1 MACRGSNVPPQR
13 KFKLKIALGVV
24 FILAAYCAGSGRLDL
39 WPGWC
44 YAGYFLLM
52 LTLSHAVLGRV
63 APDLI
68 KERVSVHAGSPQ
80 WDTAIVGWLAMS
92 PIVTCLVAGLDARHN
107 GVGYPLSGVL
117 LGYSLA
123 ICGTALTHSAM
134 AVNRFYAPT
143 VRMQADRGH
152 TVIEAGPYRQV
163 RHPGNLGNV
172 LLNAAT
178 PLMLASRWA
187 WIPAGASI
195 LSILVRTFLED
206 RFLCAELPGY
216 PEFVRRT
223 RSRLLPG
230 IW

>member
-1 MACRGSNVPPQR
+1 MPPQL

-24 FILAAYCAGSGRLDL
+24 FILAAYCAGSGKLDL

-44 YAGYFLLM
+44 YAGCFLLM
-52 LTLSHAVLGRV
+52 LTLSHSVLSRV

-68 KERVSVHAGSPQ
+68 KERVSVHAGSLR

-92 PIVTCLVAGLDARHN
+92 PIVTCLVAGFDARQN
-107 GVGYPLSGVL
+107 GVDHPVYEVL

-143 VRMQADRGH
+143 VRIQADRGH
-152 TVIEAGPYRQV
+152 TVVEAGPYRQI
-163 RHPGNLGNV
+163 RHPGNLGNI
-172 LLNAAT
+172 LLNTAT

-187 WIPAGASI
+187 WIPAGVSI
-195 LSILVRTFLED
+195 LLIFVRTFLED
-206 RFLCAELPGY
+206 RFLCVKLPGY
-216 PEFVRRT
+216 SEFIRRT